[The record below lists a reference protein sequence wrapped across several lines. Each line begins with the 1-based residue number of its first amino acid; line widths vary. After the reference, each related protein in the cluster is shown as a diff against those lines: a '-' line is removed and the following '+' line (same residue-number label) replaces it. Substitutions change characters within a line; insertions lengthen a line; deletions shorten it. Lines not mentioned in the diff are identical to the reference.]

1 MFKKELVSMISFYAI
16 SPIHAGS
23 GSSTGAVDNP
33 IQRER
38 HTNWPM
44 VQASAVKG
52 AMRSHFRR
60 FFDIGKAEEEYK
72 KDISKSDIIN
82 YIFGSDEQ
90 DGWEKDKDSVPGALS
105 VSDAKIFAMPVRSN
119 VAPFV
124 WVTSPAVLKRLKR
137 DLSFLNMK
145 EDISIENNI
154 QGEKAKIIGDW
165 EFKGK
170 IILEDAVVVIDDG
183 SEKLNSDFIKN
194 NFPEVDKLLL
204 ISDEM
209 FKYVVDNCTE
219 IQTQIKIDEKKG
231 TAKEGALRYEELL
244 PADTVLYSIIYFS
257 KTAEDKLNPEGVYNN
272 IKLAIKDFLQIGGD
286 ETLGRGICKIRWI
299 EGKDD

>member
-16 SPIHAGS
+16 APVHAGN

-38 HTNWPM
+38 HTNWP
-44 VQASAVKG
+44 VIQASAVKG

-60 FFDIGKAEEEYK
+60 FFGDDEDKKGEEK
-72 KDISKSDIIN
+72 LIN

-90 DGWEKDKDSVPGALS
+90 DDWDKNKDSIPGAIS
-105 VSDAKIFAMPVRSN
+105 VSDAKLLAMPVRSN

-124 WVTSPAVLKRLKR
+124 WVTSPAVLKRLKS
-137 DLSFLNMK
+137 DLEFMGIYNLGEVPTVDS
-145 EDISIENNI
+145 
-154 QGEKAKIIGDW
+154 EKAIIIGDW
-165 EFKGK
+165 DFNGRV
-170 IILEDAVVVIDDG
+170 ILEDVVVDVG
-183 SEKLNSDFIKN
+183 EKSNSEKLEQFFND

-219 IQTQIKIDEKKG
+219 IQTQIKIDEG
-231 TAKEGALRYEELL
+231 TGTTKDGSLRYEELL
-244 PADTVLYSIIYFS
+244 PSDTVLYSIVYFS
-257 KTAEDKLNPEGVYNN
+257 KTANNRLKPDGVMENV
-272 IKLAIKDFLQIGGD
+272 KTFIKDFLQVGGD
-286 ETLGRGICKIRWI
+286 ETLGRGICKIRWV
-299 EGKDD
+299 E

>member
-44 VQASAVKG
+44 IQASAVKG

-60 FFDIGKAEEEYK
+60 FFDIGKAEEEHK
-72 KDISKSDIIN
+72 KDMNKSDIIN

-90 DGWEKDKDSVPGALS
+90 DDWKKDRDAVPGALS

-137 DLSFLNMK
+137 DLSFLGM
-145 EDISIENNI
+145 EVDIPVENI
-154 QGEKAKIIGDW
+154 QEESAKIIGDW
-165 EFKGK
+165 EFEGRV
-170 IILEDAVVVIDDG
+170 ILEDAVVVVDDG
-183 SEKLNSDFIKN
+183 SDKLNSDFIKK

-231 TAKEGALRYEELL
+231 TAQEGALRYEELL
-244 PADTVLYSIIYFS
+244 PADTVLYSIVYFS

-272 IKLAIKDFLQIGGD
+272 VKLAIRDFLQIGGD
-286 ETLGRGICKIRWI
+286 ETLGRGICKIRWV
-299 EGKDD
+299 EGKGD

>member
-44 VQASAVKG
+44 IQASAVKG

-60 FFDIGKAEEEYK
+60 FFDINKAKEEHK
-72 KDISKSDIIN
+72 KDMSKSDIVN

-90 DGWEKDKDSVPGALS
+90 DGWKKDKDSVPGALS
-105 VSDAKIFAMPVRSN
+105 VSDAKILAMPVRSN
-119 VAPFV
+119 IAPFV

-137 DLSFLNMK
+137 DLSFLCM
-145 EDISIENNI
+145 EVEIPVENI
-154 QGEKAKIIGDW
+154 QEESAKIIGDW

-170 IILEDAVVVIDDG
+170 VILEDAVVKVEND
-183 SEKLNSDFIKN
+183 SLKSNFIKN
-194 NFPEVDKLLL
+194 YFPEVDKLLL

-231 TAKEGALRYEELL
+231 TAQDGALRYEELL
-244 PADTVLYSIIYFS
+244 PADTVLYSVVYFS

-272 IKLAIKDFLQIGGD
+272 IKLAVKDFVQIGGD
-286 ETLGRGICKIRWI
+286 ETLGRGICRVNWI
-299 EGKDD
+299 EEKQ

>member
-1 MFKKELVSMISFYAI
+1 MFKKEFVSMISFYAI
-16 SPIHAGS
+16 SPVHAGS

-44 VQASAVKG
+44 IQASAVKG

-60 FFDIGKAEEEYK
+60 FFDIDKTEEQYK
-72 KDISKSDIIN
+72 GDMNKSDIIN

-90 DGWEKDKDSVPGALS
+90 DGWSKDKDSVPGALS

-124 WVTSPAVLKRLKR
+124 WVISPAVLKRLRR
-137 DLSFLNMK
+137 DLSFLGIK
-145 EDISIENNI
+145 GDVPIEDV
-154 QGEKAKIIGDW
+154 QGENAKIVGDW
-165 EFKGK
+165 EFEGK
-170 IILEDAVVVIDDG
+170 VILEDAVVTVEKG
-183 SEKLNSDFIKN
+183 SDKLNSNFIKD

-219 IQTQIKIDEKKG
+219 IQTQIKIDEEKG

-244 PADTVLYSIIYFS
+244 PADTVLYSIVYFS

-272 IKLAIKDFLQIGGD
+272 TKLAIKDFLQIGGD
-286 ETLGRGICKIRWI
+286 ETLGKGICKVRWI
-299 EGKDD
+299 EEKSD

>member
-1 MFKKELVSMISFYAI
+1 MFKKEFVSMISFYAI
-16 SPIHAGS
+16 SPVHAGS

-44 VQASAVKG
+44 IQASAVKG

-60 FFDIGKAEEEYK
+60 FFDIDKTEEQYK
-72 KDISKSDIIN
+72 GDMNKSDIIN

-90 DGWEKDKDSVPGALS
+90 DGWSKDKDSVPGALS

-124 WVTSPAVLKRLKR
+124 WVISPAVLKRLRR
-137 DLSFLNMK
+137 DLSFLGIK
-145 EDISIENNI
+145 GDVPIEDV
-154 QGEKAKIIGDW
+154 QGENAKIVGDW
-165 EFKGK
+165 EFEGK
-170 IILEDAVVVIDDG
+170 VILEDAVVTVEKG
-183 SEKLNSDFIKN
+183 SDKLNSNFIKD

-219 IQTQIKIDEKKG
+219 IQTQIKIDEEKG

-244 PADTVLYSIIYFS
+244 PADTVLYSIVYFS

-286 ETLGRGICKIRWI
+286 ETLGRGICKVRWI
-299 EGKDD
+299 EEKSD

>member
-44 VQASAVKG
+44 IQASAVKG

-60 FFDIGKAEEEYK
+60 FFDINKAEEEHK
-72 KDISKSDIIN
+72 KDMSKSDIIN
-82 YIFGSDEQ
+82 FIFGSDEQ
-90 DGWEKDKDSVPGALS
+90 DGWGKDKDSVPGALS

-137 DLSFLNMK
+137 DLSFL
-145 EDISIENNI
+145 DIEVDIPVENI
-154 QGEKAKIIGDW
+154 QEESAKIIGDW
-165 EFKGK
+165 EFEGK
-170 IILEDAVVVIDDG
+170 VILEDAVVNV
-183 SEKLNSDFIKN
+183 ESDSLKSNFIKN

-219 IQTQIKIDEKKG
+219 IQTQIKIDEEKG
-231 TAKEGALRYEELL
+231 TAQDGALRYEELL

-257 KTAEDKLNPEGVYNN
+257 KTAGENGLNPEGVYNN
-272 IKLAIKDFLQIGGD
+272 IKLAVKNYLQVGGD
-286 ETLGRGICKIRWI
+286 ETLGRGICRVNWI
-299 EGKDD
+299 EEKQ